1 MQRNAKTLSPSHVKQ
16 CILGESRFDFLR
28 DLVKNI
34 PDVTAAEERE
44 LMSGESSPNS
54 SRFSDTS
61 VPRRVVREDSNS
73 SSSSDIRIQQISTT
87 PKDNI
92 RRALSV
98 ETEVKLK
105 NETITSDVA
114 IDLTKKVE
122 EKPVV
127 TANFYQETLITDE
140 VQHKSVIKVNPSYS
154 SPQPSTS
161 SYASLT
167 PLEPVQRVEI
177 LVPKTEHPKM
187 FYNEKPNNTP
197 PRTPVGPRTPVT
209 PILNI
214 DFSKN
219 FAKPEIKVLDK
230 AVANIVSVPKT
241 DKKLQRQNS
250 KTNKAE
256 IKKAEIKLP
265 IVQPSVDIDH
275 LNSGNLQIDEDY
287 DT

>member
-1 MQRNAKTLSPSHVKQ
+1 MYIKSYKKT
-16 CILGESRFDFLR
+16 DF
-28 DLVKNI
+28 
-34 PDVTAAEERE
+34 
-44 LMSGESSPNS
+44 
-54 SRFSDTS
+54 RFSDTS

-73 SSSSDIRIQQISTT
+73 SSSSDVRVQQVLTT

-98 ETEVKLK
+98 ETEVKPK
-105 NETITSDVA
+105 NETVTSDMA

-127 TANFYQETLITDE
+127 TANFYQETLITEE
-140 VQHKSVIKVNPSYS
+140 VQHKSVIKVNPTYS

-161 SYASLT
+161 SYASLK
-167 PLEPVQRVEI
+167 PVESVQRVEI

-197 PRTPVGPRTPVT
+197 PRTPVGGPRTPVT

-219 FAKPEIKVLDK
+219 LAKPEIKVLDTT
-230 AVANIVSVPKT
+230 VANIVGIPKT

-256 IKKAEIKLP
+256 IKKAETKLP
-265 IVQPSVDIDH
+265 IVPPSVDIDH